1 MKTTMLLIAAML
13 TASAVQA
20 DGFMDYETE
29 RARLTEANGEC
40 EIHGTLGA
48 DKQAC
53 VSAYLCTNYGDCEGE
68 GMQPLEP
75 LPGGGVYR
83 DNVGGASNGN

>member
-1 MKTTMLLIAAML
+1 MKTTLFLIATML
-13 TASAVQA
+13 ATSAVQA

-29 RARLTEANGEC
+29 RARITEANGEC
-40 EIHGTLGA
+40 EINSPLGA

-83 DNVGGASNGN
+83 DNVGGANNGS

>member
-1 MKTTMLLIAAML
+1 MKTTTLLIATML

-20 DGFMDYETE
+20 DSFMDADTH
-29 RARLTEANGEC
+29 RARTTEANGEC
-40 EIHGTLGA
+40 EINTPLGA

-53 VSAYLCTNYGDCEGE
+53 VSAYLCSNYGDCAGE
-68 GMQPLEP
+68 GMQPIEQ

-83 DNVGGASNGN
+83 DDIGGESNGN